1 MAGKQETRDD
11 QETRASLQPNDSW
24 EYSPSRK
31 ESEAQAFETLELE
44 RSLDVAGMNDDVVI
58 DSAEAVFCGVSLP
71 CKGRKR
77 FLLLCAGAILS
88 AIGFAALQEGVW
100 RVHGFHYS
108 GYMTLLTAATMA
120 SCGQLE
126 RLCTGDTN
134 RVGSLKSYLKLSLL
148 TLSGMYFT
156 NWSLQFLNYPTR
168 VLFKSSKLVPTMT
181 MGTVMQGRRYS
192 GLEYV
197 AALGLIAGATLF
209 ILGDAET
216 KPDFEVIGVVLIVCG
231 VCADA
236 ATSNYEEREFF
247 RVAEPASQPEVMTFA
262 SLFGSLWALLLLLP
276 SSELGEAL
284 AHSAENPSVVP
295 LLLSSAVC
303 GYVSVSFVLLL
314 INLYGAT
321 VTEVVKSMRKILTV
335 TLSFVLYPKPFSAKY
350 LLGGLAVL
358 LSLGAI
364 HELQKRKGGDVKHGG
379 STITPLVRRR
389 TRKPACCSLRCCRR
403 CCAASCALLASLGL
417 AWYVA
422 WQHLSEKNPVRLW
435 PRQFARSELFNTLFQ
450 PSDTAEKGRAYFESQ
465 LPLMEASAR
474 NFECLNYWCEGLSVP
489 SVHTSWYGLITNRYD
504 NMYRQMR
511 EDPRNDDFRF
521 EKNKCD
527 MYDWYMLNQ
536 FRHAR
541 IYHRWSARG
550 EWGTPPVGHE
560 AVMADLIANRSGV
573 AYPSYFKACH
583 ITQGWAHSTR
593 RVKSYKWL
601 HDNRAMLDEWL
612 GRLWGMHADDW
623 ERPWVV
629 AHNAMTDTLGPG
641 MLIQEGFPGSW
652 VSVPP
657 LPGGPDP
664 DADGAVVELKVY
676 VIWGHA
682 YMASFHT
689 LIILRDGTIEEYTG
703 WRAMIHGHT
712 NSPWLHWLYTE
723 GHLERAWLLAET
735 AALTVGI
742 EMARFDFFCRKGDP
756 DAIIANEN
764 SISSAAS
771 PIYHHHFDYMSYAWA
786 RGHIERWYQ
795 PYDSHGK
802 RTYELSHLHPP
813 HPNQARLQQ
822 KLAEKAD
829 LARRVGLLVNA
840 TA

>member
-350 LLGGLAVL
+350 ALCAMA
-358 LSLGAI
+358 SEAT
-364 HELQKRKGGDVKHGG
+364 HC
-379 STITPLVRRR
+379 
-389 TRKPACCSLRCCRR
+389 PA
-403 CCAASCALLASLGL
+403 
-417 AWYVA
+417 
-422 WQHLSEKNPVRLW
+422 
-435 PRQFARSELFNTLFQ
+435 
-450 PSDTAEKGRAYFESQ
+450 
-465 LPLMEASAR
+465 
-474 NFECLNYWCEGLSVP
+474 
-489 SVHTSWYGLITNRYD
+489 
-504 NMYRQMR
+504 
-511 EDPRNDDFRF
+511 
-521 EKNKCD
+521 
-527 MYDWYMLNQ
+527 
-536 FRHAR
+536 
-541 IYHRWSARG
+541 
-550 EWGTPPVGHE
+550 
-560 AVMADLIANRSGV
+560 
-573 AYPSYFKACH
+573 
-583 ITQGWAHSTR
+583 
-593 RVKSYKWL
+593 
-601 HDNRAMLDEWL
+601 
-612 GRLWGMHADDW
+612 
-623 ERPWVV
+623 VV
-629 AHNAMTDTLGPG
+629 AEHRVAILSD
-641 MLIQEGFPGSW
+641 
-652 VSVPP
+652 SVRSAHIASPQNCFALCP
-657 LPGGPDP
+657 LP
-664 DADGAVVELKVY
+664 
-676 VIWGHA
+676 
-682 YMASFHT
+682 T
-689 LIILRDGTIEEYTG
+689 GT
-703 WRAMIHGHT
+703 
-712 NSPWLHWLYTE
+712 
-723 GHLERAWLLAET
+723 
-735 AALTVGI
+735 
-742 EMARFDFFCRKGDP
+742 
-756 DAIIANEN
+756 
-764 SISSAAS
+764 SSAAS
-771 PIYHHHFDYMSYAWA
+771 RCSSRSAPSTSFRSA
-786 RGHIERWYQ
+786 RAVTSSTAARRSRRSCVGALASPPAARSDAAGAAA
-795 PYDSHGK
+795 PPLVRCSRRSASPGTSHGSTSPRRIRSGYGRASSHGRSSSTPSSSQAIRPRK
-802 RTYELSHLHPP
+802 GARTLSRSCHSWRR
-813 HPNQARLQQ
+813 AR
-822 KLAEKAD
+822 
-829 LARRVGLLVNA
+829 A
-840 TA
+840 TLSA